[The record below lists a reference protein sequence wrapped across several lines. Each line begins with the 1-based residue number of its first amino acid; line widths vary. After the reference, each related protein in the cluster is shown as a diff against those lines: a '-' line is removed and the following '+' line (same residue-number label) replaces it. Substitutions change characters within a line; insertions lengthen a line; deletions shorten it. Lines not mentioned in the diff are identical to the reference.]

1 MSKNGFKQ
9 LWHEFKREF
18 LEKFL
23 DSGYVDSISLYTLEG
38 LKDKADEL
46 AKISKATQSIN
57 PPLCDTSKWHGTDD
71 DILKEFE
78 TLKAMIFDSGY
89 LRYEISNFCKAGKA
103 SIHNMVYWNMENYIG
118 IGVSASSFSGNTRR
132 TNT

>member
-1 MSKNGFKQ
+1 M
-9 LWHEFKREF
+9 
-18 LEKFL
+18 
-23 DSGYVDSISLYTLEG
+23 
-38 LKDKADEL
+38 
-46 AKISKATQSIN
+46 
-57 PPLCDTSKWHGTDD
+57 
-71 DILKEFE
+71 KEFE